1 MNISLTHL
9 LTYLYT
15 YTIINRCKTA
25 SSIYLRSPVAGK
37 FHCIFVRQDL
47 FGAGSETNATTVEW
61 TMTELLSSPTI
72 LKKARR
78 EVEEAMKGSQK
89 DTVEDSDVGQM
100 PFLQAI
106 VKETLRL
113 HPPVPFL
120 IPRRASQ
127 TVHLQ
132 IDAVTH
138 YTILKDT
145 RILVNAWA
153 IGRDPF
159 IWGSDADVFRPE
171 RFTRGELRDVDYRGN
186 HMELIP
192 FGAGRRICPG
202 LSLGSRM
209 VHLIVANFLWYFDWK
224 LPEGTAQADSSMAEN
239 FGITLCKAEPLVA
252 IPILARE

>member
-1 MNISLTHL
+1 M
-9 LTYLYT
+9 
-15 YTIINRCKTA
+15 
-25 SSIYLRSPVAGK
+25 
-37 FHCIFVRQDL
+37 QDL
-47 FGAGSETNATTVEW
+47 FGAGSDTSATTVEW
-61 TMTELLSSPTI
+61 TMTELLRSPTS
-72 LKKARR
+72 LEKVRLEVAEAMEGFQKEA
-78 EVEEAMKGSQK
+78 VEE
-89 DTVEDSDVGQM
+89 SDICRM
-100 PFLQAI
+100 PFLQDV

-113 HPPVPFL
+113 HSPAPFL

-153 IGRDPF
+153 IGRDPLV
-159 IWGSDADVFRPE
+159 WGSDADVFRPE
-171 RFTRGELRDVDYRGN
+171 RFTSGELRDVDYRGN

-202 LSLGSRM
+202 LPLASRM
-209 VHLIVANFLWYFDWK
+209 VHLIVANLLWSFDWK
-224 LPEGTAQADSSMAEN
+224 LPEGTAPADLSMAEN